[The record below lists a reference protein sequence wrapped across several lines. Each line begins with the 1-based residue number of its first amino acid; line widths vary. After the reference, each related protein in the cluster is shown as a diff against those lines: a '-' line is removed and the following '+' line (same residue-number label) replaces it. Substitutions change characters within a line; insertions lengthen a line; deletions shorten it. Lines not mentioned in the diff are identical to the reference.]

1 MTEASS
7 IFLIA
12 TSNKAGSLTHPT
24 ARAFDPSKWTEAL
37 ATVGDPNDRDL
48 SLTLSAL
55 WFGQQISILRRH
67 TDSIL
72 EMLGRDD
79 AVMLAVAQL
88 NREYATLQR
97 RMARAR
103 HEERKQD
110 YVDLQYAGQRPLRTG
125 VVGNEVPADD
135 INDALVDTLPVWLHQ
150 AFQRPEL
157 ETRKGVDYTDVGVHA
172 LRGYTLERTYSKLWQ
187 QCLWLDWRLSKRG
200 GELLLAPHDAGA
212 EILRHAWLF
221 RQQSLANQNSFIDL
235 AIEQGAKK
243 ANLKGRRP
251 VNTTIIAQEARPG
264 KRNDFILG
272 RGTDRSS
279 SHLQGHMWT
288 SVENSYVGM
297 FLDTPLP
304 KVGLSCSQL
313 QLVWY
318 VLADACGVLHRK
330 CRQRRQVD
338 AATLRDWAL
347 SCSRAKLLRAVVTC
361 CKFTPQQ
368 AEQAIKFLTYDG
380 SDFRRGV
387 WSMPLIVLSE
397 HDLVLMCHSPLEIG
411 NPVRR
416 VEQWLERGGLS
427 DQLSGAK
434 RGSSYETWVRS
445 EIASCLAKNSI
456 LADVASIA
464 NPIKPEDRSIGDI
477 DAAFRIKDLIV
488 VVEVKCLLTPAEP
501 IEQHRY
507 RNKLEDAASQ
517 AARKAEWLAENI
529 EYHRS
534 EFGLTGTEAVE
545 VKPLVLT
552 NQGYGLSLKF
562 DDCLVCDF
570 QTLSNYLGD
579 NSIVIGGA
587 FSGITGKVGYTEE
600 TLYRSEDEARRGL
613 LPRIREAPTL
623 KRYIDRTKSGE
634 NIIPCHNPPS
644 NALVVRG
651 LRLSSALDGPAKE
664 LALKLAQHTRN

>member
-1 MTEASS
+1 M
-7 IFLIA
+7 
-12 TSNKAGSLTHPT
+12 
-24 ARAFDPSKWTEAL
+24 
-37 ATVGDPNDRDL
+37 
-48 SLTLSAL
+48 
-55 WFGQQISILRRH
+55 LRLH
-67 TDSIL
+67 TDRLLSV
-72 EMLGRDD
+72 LGRND
-79 AVMLAVAQL
+79 AIMLAVAQL
-88 NREYATLQR
+88 NREYATLQQ
-97 RMARAR
+97 RMTRAR

-110 YVDLQYAGQRPLRTG
+110 YVDLQYSGQRLLRTG
-125 VVGNEVPADD
+125 AAGNEVPADD
-135 INDALVDTLPVWLHQ
+135 INDALVDTLPVWLYE
-150 AFQRPEL
+150 AFKRPL
-157 ETRKGVDYTDVGVHA
+157 DDTQKGADYTQIGVNA

-200 GELLLAPHDAGA
+200 QQLILAPHDFGG
-212 EILRHAWLF
+212 ETLRHAWLF
-221 RQQSLANQNSFIDL
+221 RQQSLANQHSFIDI
-235 AIEQGAKK
+235 AAEQAAKK
-243 ANLKGRRP
+243 ANVRGRRP
-251 VNTTIIAQEARPG
+251 EHTTIIAQEARAG
-264 KRNDFILG
+264 KRKDFITA
-272 RGTDRSS
+272 RGTDKSS
-279 SHLQGHMWT
+279 SHIQRHMWT

-297 FLDTPLP
+297 FLDAPLP
-304 KVGLSCSQL
+304 KLGLSCNQL
-313 QLVWY
+313 QQVWY
-318 VLADACGVLHRK
+318 VIADACGVLHKK
-330 CRQRRQVD
+330 CGQRRAVD
-338 AATLRDWAL
+338 ATTIREWAL
-347 SCSRAKLLRAVVTC
+347 TCNRAQLMKAIVAC
-361 CKFTPQQ
+361 CKLTIQQ
-368 AEQAIKFLTYDG
+368 VELAVGFLTYDG

-387 WSMPLIVLSE
+387 WSMPLITVAE
-397 HDLVLMCHSPLEIG
+397 NDLILMCRSPLEIG

-434 RGSSYETWVRS
+434 RGSSYEAWVRS
-445 EIASCLAKNSI
+445 EIASYLAKNPM
-456 LADVASIA
+456 LVDVASIA
-464 NPIKPEDRSIGDI
+464 DPIKPKDRSIGDI
-477 DAAFRIKDLIV
+477 DAAFRIKDLII
-488 VVEVKCLLTPAEP
+488 VVEIKCLLTPAEP

-517 AARKAEWLAENI
+517 AIRKAKWLAENI
-529 EYHRS
+529 EDYRS

-651 LRLSSALDGPAKE
+651 LRLSSAVDGPAKE

>member
-1 MTEASS
+1 MTDAASR
-7 IFLIA
+7 IFSKA
-12 TSNKAGSLTHPT
+12 TSNKADSLKHPT
-24 ARAFDPSKWTEAL
+24 ARAF
-37 ATVGDPNDRDL
+37 NDVEWVK
-48 SLTLSAL
+48 TLSAIVNPTEQDL
-55 WFGQQISILRRH
+55 ALTFAAVWFGKQIALLRLH

-72 EMLGRDD
+72 SNLGRSD
-79 AVMLAVAQL
+79 AVILAVAQL
-88 NREYATLQR
+88 NREYATLQQ

-103 HEERKQD
+103 HEERRQD
-110 YVDLQYAGQRPLRTG
+110 YVDLQYAGQRLLRTG
-125 VVGNEVPADD
+125 MVGNEVPADD

-150 AFQRPEL
+150 AFQRPVS
-157 ETRKGVDYTDVGVHA
+157 ETHKGVDYSQIGLNA

-200 GELLLAPHDAGA
+200 DELVLAPHDAGA
-212 EILRHAWLF
+212 ETLRHAWLF

-235 AIEQGAKK
+235 AIERSAKN

-251 VNTTIIAQEARPG
+251 GNTTVIAQEARPG
-264 KRNDFILG
+264 KPKDFVLG

-313 QLVWY
+313 QVVWY

-330 CRQRRQVD
+330 CRQPRQVD

-347 SCSRAKLLRAVVTC
+347 SCSRAKLIRAVVAC
-361 CKFTPQQ
+361 CKFTSQQ

-387 WSMPLIVLSE
+387 WSMPLVVLSE

-445 EIASCLAKNSI
+445 EIGSCLAKNRI

-517 AARKAEWLAENI
+517 ATRKAKWLAENI
-529 EYHRS
+529 EDYRS

-634 NIIPCHNPPS
+634 NMIPCYNPPS
-644 NALVVRG
+644 NALVVRT
-651 LRLSSALDGPAKE
+651 LRLSGEVDGSAKE
-664 LALKLAQHTRN
+664 LASKLA